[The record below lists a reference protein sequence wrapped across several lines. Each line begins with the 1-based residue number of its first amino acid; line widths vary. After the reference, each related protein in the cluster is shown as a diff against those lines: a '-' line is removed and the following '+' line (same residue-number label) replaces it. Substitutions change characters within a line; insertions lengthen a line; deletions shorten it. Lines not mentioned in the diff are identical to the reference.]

1 MRDGGHEQQQ
11 GHSRAL
17 WLPAWLDWS
26 ICTEQSSRS
35 APLKASSITPLLIGP
50 VAMAFFSFFFFFF
63 YFQAAVGACWGYQS
77 PARCSHPCQD
87 GRTSEQLE
95 DAPSHTSPGAEPTTA
110 PSLLFPALPLPR
122 FFFFLPHFLPAVQL
136 VAEQK
141 RLDLEEGIHKDLARE
156 RRWRHLLES
165 S

>member
-1 MRDGGHEQQQ
+1 MAFDTTKRR
-11 GHSRAL
+11 SWLLPARAL
-17 WLPAWLDWS
+17 
-26 ICTEQSSRS
+26 SRDS
-35 APLKASSITPLLIGP
+35 MPSGIPDRRC
-50 VAMAFFSFFFFFF
+50 VAV
-63 YFQAAVGACWGYQS
+63 QG
-77 PARCSHPCQD
+77 
-87 GRTSEQLE
+87 QLE
-95 DAPSHTSPGAEPTTA
+95 TLRCGCFSQQVQEQPHHAPPRGAEPTMA